1 MTYTIGAYYRHEHN
15 RNPVI
20 LTSNEDVDQLIDALL
35 GETFHHT
42 MAALYVRERP
52 KTDQGLPDHNFRIG
66 IDPERKLG
74 SLKFAG
80 TVDGTTGVW
89 YAAGQTPQHDEVFY
103 EYAGHP
109 EDFPLD
115 SEVSLDL
122 IRAAVKEFLATG
134 GDRPASVEWMV
145 WPSDVA

>member
-1 MTYTIGAYYRHEHN
+1 MTYTIEAYYRHEHD
-15 RNPVI
+15 RDPVI

-35 GETFHHT
+35 GETFDHT

-74 SLKFAG
+74 GLKYAG
-80 TVDGTTGVW
+80 TFDGTTGVW
-89 YAAGQTPQHDEVFY
+89 YAVGQTPQHDEVFY

-122 IRAAVKEFLATG
+122 IRAAVKEFLTSG
-134 GDRPASVEWMV
+134 GERPTSVEWLA
-145 WPSDVA
+145 WPSSVE